1 MAIWRRYL
9 AIAAIGGVTLVAL
22 TGALNWFVDPFWFYG
37 GVSIPG
43 VNAIKPEFPYRERE
57 SKAFIVERRQPSAV
71 ILGSS
76 YAEIGLDP
84 AHPALAVGGFDTY
97 NFGLIGGSWRRIYC
111 NFDFALRVAPLKRV
125 ILAVDAYAMPAV
137 TCDGDMGVFGPFDH
151 ARNLLSIDTLKSSLV
166 TLLQQHPSARTHGDN
181 GLFFYTKR
189 SASAFERFA
198 HALRKRIRERNPTA
212 ATKSATVPETDFSG
226 LKALIVRAAEGGV
239 EVIVV
244 VHPRHAYVREVLIHN
259 GAMAGYWS
267 IVRGLVAA
275 VEEQA
280 WTSGVEV
287 AVWDFAD
294 YDALTA
300 EPVPRGR
307 AMTYWQD
314 PGHYNA
320 VFGDAMF
327 DRMFG
332 CVRLACEGAPPFG
345 RKLSTATLDGRIAA
359 FDATR
364 AAYLSAHPEF
374 VEILDDILAGAGGWR
389 P

>member
-1 MAIWRRYL
+1 MSVWRRYL
-9 AIAAIGGVTLVAL
+9 AVATAGTLALVAL

-37 GVSIPG
+37 GVTVTG

-57 SKAFIVERRQPSAV
+57 SKPFIVARRQPSAV

-84 AHPALAVGGFDTY
+84 AHPALAVGGYDTY

-111 NFDFALRVAPLKRV
+111 NFDFALRVAPLRRV
-125 ILAVDAYAMPAV
+125 ILAVDATAMPTV
-137 TCDGDMGVFGPFDH
+137 TCDGDIGVFGPFDH
-151 ARNLLSIDTLKSSLV
+151 LRNLLSIDTLKSSLV
-166 TLLQQHPSARTHGDN
+166 TLLQQRPSARTHDDN

-189 SASAFERFA
+189 SASVFERFA
-198 HALRKRIRERNPTA
+198 RALRKRVRERDPTA
-212 ATKSATVPETDFSG
+212 ATKPATAPETNFSG
-226 LKALIVRAAEGGV
+226 LTTLIARAAGGGV

-244 VHPRHAYVREVLIHN
+244 VHPRHAYVREVLIRN
-259 GAMAGYWS
+259 GAKAGYWAT
-267 IVRGLVAA
+267 IRGLVAA
-275 VEEQA
+275 IEDQA
-280 WTSGVEV
+280 RTSGVEV

-300 EPVPRGR
+300 EPVRRGR

-314 PGHYNA
+314 PGHYNTA
-320 VFGDAMF
+320 FGDAMF

-332 CVRLACEGAPPFG
+332 CVRPACEGAPPFG
-345 RKLSTATLDGRIAA
+345 HKLSTATLDGRIAA
-359 FDATR
+359 FDAAR
-364 AAYLSAHPEF
+364 SDYISAHPEF
-374 VEILDDILAGAGGWR
+374 TDNLADVLAGAGGGA